1 MCDKNIHSE
10 QWYHGLLP
18 REDIK
23 VMLRKN
29 GDFLVRSTEPKQ
41 GEARQYVLSA
51 MHNEE
56 AEDAGIKHYVLRLS
70 ANNQIFLETKGF
82 DTTPIVKQEWEIE
95 HSQVELT
102 KKLGEGAFG
111 EVWKGKITLKNGHV
125 EDAAIKSVSSWN
137 Y

>member
-56 AEDAGIKHYVLRLS
+56 AEDAG
-70 ANNQIFLETKGF
+70 
-82 DTTPIVKQEWEIE
+82 TPIVKQEWEIE